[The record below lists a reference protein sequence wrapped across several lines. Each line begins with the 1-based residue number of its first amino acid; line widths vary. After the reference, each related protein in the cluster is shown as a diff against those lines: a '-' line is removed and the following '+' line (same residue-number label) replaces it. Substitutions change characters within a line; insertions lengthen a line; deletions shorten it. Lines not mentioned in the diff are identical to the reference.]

1 MRGLKIA
8 GLAVV
13 AALAL
18 IVLAL
23 WTVLGTQAGSRWAL
37 GQVPGLTVENFQ
49 GHLGGQWRADH
60 LLWQQDASRVELGTP
75 TFDWSPAC
83 LLRMTLCINQ
93 LDVEQVSL
101 QFPPGADESSG
112 PIQLPDLKLPG
123 GHPVGRRSRRP
134 PAV

>member
-8 GLAVV
+8 GLVFIAV
-13 AALAL
+13 LAVGL
-18 IVLAL
+18 LAL

-49 GHLGGQWRADH
+49 GRLGGQWRADH
-60 LLWQQDASRVELGTP
+60 LVWQQDDSRVELDAP
-75 TFDWSPAC
+75 MFDWSPAC

-101 QFPPGADESSG
+101 QFPRVP
-112 PIQLPDLKLPG
+112 KT
-123 GHPVGRRSRRP
+123 
-134 PAV
+134 AVAPLRCRI